1 MTEQKPP
8 TDQQRTDTALAA
20 MLKATGK
27 PHSFPGGG
35 NGPLPAET
43 PQVAAIMDDVER
55 LARHLD
61 GIGAEVEALGHAYRR
76 ECQHLAVAFRQRTED
91 LIAKLVRLSKP

>member
-1 MTEQKPP
+1 MAEEHP
-8 TDQQRTDTALAA
+8 TTATTNALNA

-27 PHSFPGGG
+27 PHSFTGGG

-43 PQVAAIMDDVER
+43 TQVVAIMDDVER

-61 GIGAEVEALGHAYRR
+61 GIGAEVEQLGHAYRR
-76 ECQHLAVAFRQRTED
+76 ECQHLAVAFREKTEQ
-91 LIAKLVRLSKP
+91 LIDRLVRLQR

>member
-1 MTEQKPP
+1 MTEEHP
-8 TDQQRTDTALAA
+8 TTPTKNALNA

-27 PHSFPGGG
+27 PHSFTDGG
-35 NGPLPAET
+35 NGPLPAEAA
-43 PQVAAIMDDVER
+43 QVVAIMDDVER

-76 ECQHLAVAFRQRTED
+76 ECQHLATAFRQRTED
-91 LIAKLVRLSKP
+91 LVAKFVRLSKP